1 MRSVNPKVHFKV
13 KHYFGISML
22 LIGQLSQATGLTRE
36 ALRFYEQTGLIRAQ
50 RQANGY
56 RSYPEEAV
64 EIVRY
69 VRTAQ
74 QLGFSL
80 SEIGDK
86 LPQLWD
92 APDTVDAIS
101 GFLTEKVKEINARIA
116 QLHELRAGLV
126 SRIGSDCPLQQQAA
140 HGARIP

>member
-1 MRSVNPKVHFKV
+1 
-13 KHYFGISML
+13 ML

-50 RQANGY
+50 RQPNGY
-56 RSYPEEAV
+56 RCYPQEAI

-69 VRTAQ
+69 IRTAQ

-80 SEIGDK
+80 SDIGSK

-92 APDTVDAIS
+92 APDTADAIS
-101 GFLTEKVKEINARIA
+101 GFLTDKVKEIDARIA

-126 SRIGSDCPLQQQAA
+126 RRIGSDCPMQQPTVADQRVPSIRIGLPKRAA
-140 HGARIP
+140 